1 MNEPPDSSFC
11 RRPGHATEKERM
23 NPTQG
28 ARRISKE
35 ASRAVISAAEHGPK
49 PHPPVSRRF
58 VSVCATFVLAIL
70 IMNGILAI
78 GQQHPAPGYAIFG
91 SALFGLAF
99 AAFLVAA
106 ANLAFSDSRRQHD
119 DH

>member
-1 MNEPPDSSFC
+1 
-11 RRPGHATEKERM
+11 M

-28 ARRISKE
+28 ARRLTKE
-35 ASRAVISAAEHGPK
+35 ASRAVISAADTGPK
-49 PHPPVSRRF
+49 PQPPVSRRF
-58 VSVCATFVLAIL
+58 VSICATFVLAML
-70 IMNGILAI
+70 IMAGILAI
-78 GQQHPAPGYAIFG
+78 GQQHPVPTYAVIG

-99 AAFLVAA
+99 GAFLVAA

>member
-1 MNEPPDSSFC
+1 
-11 RRPGHATEKERM
+11 M

-28 ARRISKE
+28 ARRLTRE
-35 ASRAVISAAEHGPK
+35 ASRAVISATEHGPK

-58 VSVCATFVLAIL
+58 VSVCATLVLAMI
-70 IMNGILAI
+70 IMAGILAI
-78 GQQHPAPGYAIFG
+78 GQQHPTPTYAIFG